1 MKALILAAGKGTRLA
16 PLTNNIPK
24 CMVKYKNKPIID
36 YELEALRE
44 SGIDDIA
51 IVGGY
56 LANVLKEYTKINKL
70 YINHDFENTNMVWT
84 MFCAREF
91 MESCVNEEQDLIIS
105 YSDIIYK
112 NEVVSKLKQYK
123 NDLGVV
129 IDKDWKILW
138 DSRFENVLSDAESLK
153 IKDNKIIEIGK
164 KVDSIDEIEGQY
176 IGLFKV
182 SYKFIKNMINIYD
195 NINRNKQFDGKN
207 FQNMYMTSFLQ
218 EIINKFNNIEP
229 IFINRGW
236 IEIDSISDLETE
248 L

>member
-1 MKALILAAGKGTRLA
+1 MKALILAAGRGTRLA

-24 CMVKYKNKPIID
+24 CMVKYNNKPIID
-36 YELEALRE
+36 YELEALKE
-44 SGIDDIA
+44 NNITDIA

-56 LANVLKEYTKINKL
+56 LAHILKEYTKIDRF
-70 YINHDFENTNMVWT
+70 YINNNFEHTNMVWT
-84 MFCAREF
+84 MFCARDF
-91 MESCVNEEQDLIIS
+91 LESCIADKQDLIIS

-112 NEVVSKLKQYK
+112 SEIINKLKKYN
-123 NDLGVV
+123 NDFGVI
-129 IDKDWKILW
+129 IDKDWKMLW

-164 KVDSIDEIEGQY
+164 KVYSINEIEGQY
-176 IGLFKV
+176 IGLFKI
-182 SYKFIKNMINIYD
+182 SHHFIQQMIDFYD
-195 NINRNKQFDGKN
+195 NLDRNKIFDGKN

-218 EIINKFNNIEP
+218 EIINTFNNIEP

-236 IEIDSISDLETE
+236 IEIDSILDLETK